1 MEWTNVHLS
10 LLVLTC
16 FSTVISVFAEEG
28 YLVAY
33 PLAFRPGVSEKLSV
47 TIFDYNEPILV
58 EARIRWRNKT
68 LANIGETISGKGSLI
83 LKVPDYVT
91 GKAVLEIC
99 GNCQLGSQGFNF
111 KNSSEITVLEKST
124 SVFIQTDKPIYK
136 PEQKVLINLFTTGP
150 DLRPKNVPMLVYIL
164 DPKGARMIQWK
175 NLEPTCC
182 GIVNASFPLSD
193 QPVLGVW
200 TILVDMQ
207 GHMYNKTFTVEK
219 YVLPRFEVIIDPP
232 GFIRDTNK
240 CSRVAVHAR
249 YTFKQPV
256 KGKLTIN
263 MNLHGLG
270 YFDDYVGRNMYL
282 FMDINGTAMF
292 DLCINNLTNSPLKNH
307 FRGTIR
313 IEASVTSNDGNVFT
327 AMDETCLVH
336 KQLVSI
342 EFAPET
348 KKHFKPGLPYYG
360 RLFVFYPD
368 DTPASN
374 VVVRINVDRNTDIV
388 FREEYEAVD
397 GEVSFVIPLLPDGDG
412 LLWLDALIVAV
423 DGKSVGSS
431 YLSHFLSLGSW
442 YSPSSCHLLMK
453 AQPKLKVGKR
463 ASVKIQST
471 CPCNFSLHYEV
482 MARGNI
488 VTSGVSEVGRQ
499 KREANQALE
508 AELNSTISQCE
519 TEISFMVTAAM
530 SPTSRL
536 LVYYVRDDEEG
547 VVDTMQIEVEPSF
560 ENKVTVT
567 WSRNE
572 TTPKS
577 HVNMLISAKPDS
589 CVCVATVDKSVQLLR
604 PGYQITPE
612 KVFAELAKY
621 DLSEER
627 YEDTFWWRSTFRR
640 KRSPMWN
647 AMRLR
652 DADFAFREAGLR
664 VMTNKVQLR
673 FQDLSALH
681 GDGTGFS
688 PHVATKRSVQSTDK
702 RRRAYFPETWI
713 FNCFN
718 ISSTRSDNYI
728 QLQVPDS
735 ITTWQTD
742 VVALSQA
749 HGMGVAT
756 TAPLV
761 AFKEFFVEYTL
772 PYSVIRGEQLRV
784 PLTVFNYLDVCV
796 KVRVSMQIQE
806 GVKFL
811 NHGGRGHTFDQC
823 LQAKESLTTQVELVF
838 NELGQKRI
846 HAGAEALMTMSCD
859 CNDEVGLGD
868 MPATLLALD
877 KVTNNI
883 LVEPEGILRGYTY
896 SVFFCPNER
905 IHISTPN
912 YDEYQ
917 FLHPPENMD
926 SFSFLCKATSNAK
939 LALSRDQTDNIDYE
953 IVLGG
958 LDNTQSWISK
968 GRDGDRLQIHMTPN
982 IVSWE
987 EFRAFWISWTDGQ
1000 IQIGYG
1006 ETKSN
1011 VSVILTLVDPSA
1023 IGMTVQYIGF
1033 ATGSGSLG
1041 EFRIWKRKGNDEIY
1055 HEAFTL
1061 SLPLNFVPGSERAQA
1076 TMIADVMGPTLNNL
1090 HNLIRLPFGCGEQN
1104 MIHFA
1109 PNVYIMRYLQRTNQ
1123 FEPEIKNEATGY
1135 LIQGYQRQLTYKRH
1149 DGSYSAFGE
1158 NDSSGSMWL
1167 TAFVLKSFAQSRSF
1181 IYIDPR
1187 EMAQS
1192 RRWIISRKEDD
1203 GSFPPVGREV
1213 NKDIQGGIQGK
1224 VSLTAYVVVALMEA
1238 GVDSQ
1243 EERDSIKEAQK
1254 FLEDNIHPDAITDPY
1269 TAALVAYALTLRKSD
1284 YAPTAESI
1292 LSNMAIRKGDQT
1304 YWRLSDQ
1311 PLESLPFFA
1320 HMGNI
1325 KQTVT
1330 SAEVEMTAYAL
1341 LTYTL
1346 LGDIAYSLPIV
1357 KWLTQQRN
1365 SLGGFSSTQDTCV
1378 ALQALSEYA
1387 TLAYVGHVSL
1397 NVTLAY
1403 TNFITSVEEQFYLNN
1418 ENSKVLQVMEI
1429 PAFTQTL
1436 FIGAVG
1442 EGCGLMQVDMSYNI
1456 PDPTKNEAFKL
1467 NVKMSEMPSSPNQR
1481 RRRRRSLIG
1490 TNNEVTSDL
1499 ATDDDYRVSIEVC
1512 SRWLHAGSSNMA
1524 VVEVSLLTGFSA
1536 DIESLERLI
1545 MDRQNKLKRYEI
1557 DGRRVILYFDEISS
1571 QCMTC
1576 VIFNAWR
1583 NFVVGKMQ
1591 PVPVKVYDYYEPHY
1605 EETRFYNVS
1614 SASPLARE
1622 LCEEDHPDCNR
1633 VEDQTGPREEF
1644 PTIIVSNSDDDHSPA
1659 DQLTCGCQ
1667 RSCQHEPG
1675 SAVCGSDGRI
1685 YENYCYME
1693 VASCQMEMGI
1703 RAMPKDMC
1711 PEQEPVHSGTTRQE
1725 RPTGEIRQPL
1735 KPEVTVPDNNIN
1747 DNPTMTVTQSSFVF
1761 KPDDNTTSISSI
1773 SNTTSESTSEFDS
1786 EDSSA
1791 ASSSLFEEGR
1801 KVIGSADFVDSLDF
1815 GLDDVD
1821 DIYKDVEVETGTD
1834 SMEDFIPEV
1843 TKITPILIDLKNQ
1856 KGLGLGLDLE
1866 DVKDLVEE
1874 INLSPKDQQSLN
1886 EEHVL
1891 SDEGVNYPELPPT
1904 PTSSI
1909 TPKTLPIKTSPD
1921 LQPNTTNPTNGTSTP
1936 PEVGL
1941 NPAVPSGLVPGLPED
1956 RDSHGPIPA
1965 ADIAQISAAI
1975 RGLETAGDMQLEEEP
1990 GQLVEDSEVVLH
2002 KPVEPTPKSTGTDH
2016 DQSEEGPVQSN
2027 NETLQ
2032 IANGQDQPVPVETRS
2047 DRFQSGLP
2055 LDQTG
2060 VLKSPTDQVEE
2071 AVKASHH
2078 HHHRNHLTHHAP
2090 EPSTTVA
2097 TGRRRKRDSE

>member
-1 MEWTNVHLS
+1 MEWTSVHLS
-10 LLVLTC
+10 LLMLTC
-16 FSTVISVFAEEG
+16 FSAVLSVLAEEG

-33 PLAFRPGVSEKLSV
+33 PLAFRPGVEEKLSV
-47 TIFDYNEPILV
+47 TIFDYNDSVLV
-58 EARIRWRNKT
+58 EARIKWRNKT
-68 LANIGETISGKGSLI
+68 LANIGETITGKGSLI
-83 LKVPDYVT
+83 MKVPDYVT

-99 GNCQLGSQGFNF
+99 GNCQIGSQGFNF

-136 PEQKVLINLFTTGP
+136 PEQTVLINLFTTGP
-150 DLRPKNVPMLVYIL
+150 DLRPRNVPMLVYIL
-164 DPKGARMIQWK
+164 DPKGSRMIQWK
-175 NLEPTCC
+175 NLKPTCC

-200 TILVDMQ
+200 TILVDME

-219 YVLPRFEVIIDPP
+219 YVLPRFEVVIEPP

-240 CSRVAVHAR
+240 CSRATVHAK
-249 YTFKQPV
+249 YTFGQPV
-256 KGKLTIN
+256 KGKLSIN

-270 YFDDYVGRNMYL
+270 YFDDYVGRNVYL

-292 DLCINNLTNSPLKNH
+292 DICINNLTNSPLKTH

-327 AMDETCLVH
+327 AMDDTCLVH

-374 VVVRINVDRNTDIV
+374 VVIRINVDRNTDIV
-388 FREEYEAVD
+388 FREEYEAID
-397 GEVSFVIPLLPDGDG
+397 GEVSFEIPSLPDGDG

-423 DGKSVGSS
+423 DGRSVGNS

-442 YSPSSCHLLMK
+442 YSPSNCHLLMK
-453 AQPKLKVGKR
+453 AQPKLKVGTR

-471 CPCNFSLHYEV
+471 CPCNFSLHYEI
-482 MARGNI
+482 MSRGNI
-488 VTSGVSEVGRQ
+488 VTSGITEVGRE
-499 KREANQALE
+499 KRDVQTLE
-508 AELNSTISQCE
+508 AADLNSTLSQCE
-519 TEISFMVTAAM
+519 TEISFMVTAPM

-536 LVYYVRDDEEG
+536 LIYYVRDDEEG

-560 ENKVTVT
+560 ENKVSVT

-589 CVCVATVDKSVQLLR
+589 CVCLATVDKSVQLLR

-612 KVFAELAKY
+612 KVFAEMAKY

-688 PHVATKRSVQSTDK
+688 QQNTRKRSVPRTDK
-702 RRRAYFPETWI
+702 RRRAYFPETWV

-718 ISSTRSDNYI
+718 ISSTRRDNYI

-742 VVALSQA
+742 VVALSQT

-756 TAPLV
+756 TIPLI

-806 GVKFL
+806 GIKFL
-811 NHGGRGHTFDQC
+811 NHGGRGITLDQC
-823 LQAKESLTTQVELVF
+823 LQAKESLTTPIELVF
-838 NELGQKRI
+838 NELGKKRI

-859 CNDEVGLGD
+859 CSDEGGISD
-868 MPATLLALD
+868 MPPTLLALD

-883 LVEPEGILRGYTY
+883 LVEPEGIPRGYTY

-917 FLHPPENMD
+917 FVHPPEEMD

-939 LALSRDQTDNIDYE
+939 IALSRAQTDFIDYE
-953 IVLGG
+953 IILGG
-958 LDNTQSWISK
+958 LENSQSWISK
-968 GRDGDRLQIHMTPN
+968 GRGGERLQMTMTPN

-1011 VSVILTLVDPSA
+1011 ASVILTLDDPSA
-1023 IGMTVQYIGF
+1023 IDMTVQYIGF
-1033 ATGSGSLG
+1033 ATGTGSLG
-1041 EFRIWKRKGNDEIY
+1041 EFRIWRRKGNNEIY

-1123 FEPEIKNEATGY
+1123 LSSEIKNEATGY

-1192 RRWIISRKEDD
+1192 RRWIIAQKGDD
-1203 GSFPPVGREV
+1203 GSFPPVGRV
-1213 NKDIQGGIQGK
+1213 LNKDIQGGIQGK

-1243 EERDSIKEAQK
+1243 EERNSIKEAQK
-1254 FLEDNIHPDAITDPY
+1254 FLEDNMHPAAITDPY

-1284 YAPTAESI
+1284 YAPMAERM
-1292 LSNMAIRKGDQT
+1292 LSNMAIRKGGQT
-1304 YWRLSDQ
+1304 YWRLNNQ
-1311 PLESLPFFA
+1311 PLETLPFFA

-1387 TLAYVGHVSL
+1387 TLAYVGHVNL

-1403 TNFITSVEEQFYLNN
+1403 TNFITSVEEHFYLNN

-1456 PDPTKNEAFKL
+1456 PDPTKKEAFRL
-1467 NVKMSEMPSSPNQR
+1467 SVKMSEMPPSSSQR
-1481 RRRRRSLIG
+1481 KRRRRSLNGIS
-1490 TNNEVTSDL
+1490 NEVTADL
-1499 ATDDDYRVSIEVC
+1499 AHDDDYRVSMEVC

-1545 MDRQNKLKRYEI
+1545 LDRQNKLKRYEI
-1557 DGRRVILYFDEISS
+1557 DGRKVILYFDEMAS
-1571 QCMTC
+1571 QCLTC
-1576 VIFNAWR
+1576 VTFHAWR

-1622 LCEEDHPDCNR
+1622 LCEDDHPDCNR
-1633 VEDQTGPREEF
+1633 VEDQNGPRMDL
-1644 PTIIVSNSDDDHSPA
+1644 PTITVTNSDDDLSLD
-1659 DQLTCGCQ
+1659 DQSRCGCQ

-1675 SAVCGSDGRI
+1675 SVVCGSDGRL
-1685 YENYCYME
+1685 YANYCYME
-1693 VASCQMEMGI
+1693 VASCQMEIGI
-1703 RAMPKDMC
+1703 RAMPKYMC
-1711 PEQEPVHSGTTRQE
+1711 PDQDPVGSENTRQE
-1725 RPTGEIRQPL
+1725 RPGGGIQPPL
-1735 KPEVTVPDNNIN
+1735 KPAITIPDNNLVE
-1747 DNPTMTVTQSSFVF
+1747 TATQSNSAF
-1761 KPDDNTTSISSI
+1761 KPNINTTSITSV
-1773 SNTTSESTSEFDS
+1773 SNDTSESFSDYDP
-1786 EDSSA
+1786 EDSS
-1791 ASSSLFEEGR
+1791 FTVEDGR
-1801 KVIGSADFVDSLDF
+1801 KVIGSADFLESADFRLDATGEIF
-1815 GLDDVD
+1815 
-1821 DIYKDVEVETGTD
+1821 KDEELGVGTEPMD
-1834 SMEDFIPEV
+1834 ELIPEV
-1843 TKITPILIDLKNQ
+1843 TKIAPVVIDLKNQ
-1856 KGLGLGLDLE
+1856 KGLSSELDLGT
-1866 DVKDLVEE
+1866 DKDLVEE
-1874 INLSPKDQQSLN
+1874 INLSP
-1886 EEHVL
+1886 HVL
-1891 SDEGVNYPELPPT
+1891 SDEGVNYPELPPE
-1904 PTSSI
+1904 PSSSI
-1909 TPKTLPIKTSPD
+1909 TPKTVPPKESPD
-1921 LQPNTTNPTNGTSTP
+1921 LQPSTKSPTTRNSNSPQAGSDP
-1936 PEVGL
+1936 AMPSELVLELPE
-1941 NPAVPSGLVPGLPED
+1941 ED
-1956 RDSHGPIPA
+1956 RDSHETMPAMEIAEIPA
-1965 ADIAQISAAI
+1965 VIHGVETPGETQLI
-1975 RGLETAGDMQLEEEP
+1975 REP
-1990 GQLVEDSEVVLH
+1990 GQAVEESVQPKLVDPIS
-2002 KPVEPTPKSTGTDH
+2002 KYTGTDP
-2016 DQSEEGPVQSN
+2016 DQPRAGPVQSN
-2027 NETLQ
+2027 NETQ
-2032 IANGQDQPVPVETRS
+2032 QRENIQDQPMPAEARS
-2047 DRFQSGLP
+2047 DQLQSGPP
-2055 LDQTG
+2055 LYQTG
-2060 VLKSPTDQVEE
+2060 ELKSPTEDEE
-2071 AVKASHH
+2071 EMMKARHHSHH
-2078 HHHRNHLTHHAP
+2078 HRHHIHHVAV
-2090 EPSTTVA
+2090 PSTTVA